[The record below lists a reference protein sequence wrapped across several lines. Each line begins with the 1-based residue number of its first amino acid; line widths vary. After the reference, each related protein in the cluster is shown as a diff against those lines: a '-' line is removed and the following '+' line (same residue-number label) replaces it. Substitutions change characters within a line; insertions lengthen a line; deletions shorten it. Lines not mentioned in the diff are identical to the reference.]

1 MLVCESNLGSIL
13 TKKSAIIT
21 ERVKRME
28 KSKETKLTKIRNC
41 INQKDSMY
49 YIHREDAASFEEECK
64 EEGKG
69 TIPIMTYGDYVVY
82 LKAEC
87 SALPNIPLSK
97 FNYTSGT
104 FEKKWGPDHKTIVLT
119 PNHSS
124 IRKVEI
130 EIQGIDIAK
139 MMLLSDKT
147 GDVIEDTARIKITRH
162 YRFSSGDIENK
173 EDTYSASPGQVEAEA
188 R

>member
-1 MLVCESNLGSIL
+1 MKNNLSKKELNEESKEDKLKEIKNCISKEDSLYCIPSKEA
-13 TKKSAIIT
+13 KKF
-21 ERVKRME
+21 EE
-28 KSKETKLTKIRNC
+28 KSKI
-41 INQKDSMY
+41 
-49 YIHREDAASFEEECK
+49 
-64 EEGKG
+64 EGKG
-69 TIPIMTYGDYVVY
+69 TIPIMTYGDYIIY

-130 EIQGIDIAK
+130 EIQGIDIHK
-139 MMLLSDKT
+139 MKLLPDKT
-147 GDVIEDTARIKITRH
+147 GDVVEDTAKIKITRH
-162 YRFSSGDIENK
+162 YRFLEGDAENK
-173 EDTYSASPGQVEAEA
+173 VDTHSASPGEKKAKIIG
-188 R
+188 

>member
-1 MLVCESNLGSIL
+1 MEQ
-13 TKKSAIIT
+13 TK
-21 ERVKRME
+21 E
-28 KSKETKLTKIRNC
+28 KKLAEIKNC
-41 INQKDSMY
+41 ININDSLY
-49 YIHREDAASFEEECK
+49 YIHRDDMEVFERDGEA
-64 EEGKG
+64 EGKG

-82 LKAEC
+82 LKANH
-87 SALPNIPLSK
+87 SDLPNIPLSK

-130 EIQGIDIAK
+130 EIQGMDISN
-139 MMLLSDKT
+139 MRLLPDKT
-147 GDVIEDTARIKITRH
+147 GDVIEDTAKIKITRH
-162 YRFSSGDIENK
+162 YRFAEGTSENIR
-173 EDTYSASPGQVEAEA
+173 DTISASPGEIEA

>member
-1 MLVCESNLGSIL
+1 MKNNSTNEDKL
-13 TKKSAIIT
+13 
-21 ERVKRME
+21 
-28 KSKETKLTKIRNC
+28 KEIRGC
-41 INQKDSMY
+41 INKEDSLY
-49 YIHREDAASFEEECK
+49 CIPRKEAEKFEK
-64 EEGKG
+64 QSGSEGKG
-69 TIPIMTYGDYVVY
+69 TIPIMTYGDYIVY

-87 SALPNIPLSK
+87 STLPNIPLSN

-130 EIQGIDIAK
+130 EIQGIDIHK
-139 MMLLSDKT
+139 MKLLTDKT
-147 GDVIEDTARIKITRH
+147 GDVIEDTAKIKITRH
-162 YRFSSGDIENK
+162 YRFSKGDAENRG
-173 EDTYSASPGQVEAEA
+173 DTKSASPGEAKA